1 MVVLTVVMAVTLG
14 CQRPNSSSNRETAN
28 SGHDVPLAS
37 KNPGNDSTTGSDPKR
52 KDLSDKKAWF
62 EEVSHTGI
70 DFHFSSGRSAGEFA
84 IIESLGGGVGAF
96 DYDLD
101 GLPDLLFAGGGTLD
115 NKQVVGRSCG
125 LYRNGGQL
133 HFTNATEFA
142 DVVAADFYTHG
153 VYPADFDNDGFEDV
167 AISGYGGV
175 QMFHNQGDGTF
186 IKMPSLVTHPEHPW
200 SSSLAWADFDRDGVL
215 DVYVAH
221 YVNWSW
227 SNHPICAGVNVPREV
242 CAPRDF
248 SAVGHAIYFG
258 NGEGGFKRMDR
269 EVGLRDDGKGLGVAA
284 SDIDLDGD
292 VDLYVANDT
301 TDNFLYINDGTG
313 RFQETAVLSGV
324 AGDERGFST
333 GSMGTL
339 VLDANQDGLP
349 DLWVVNFEREL
360 FGLYRND
367 GGTLFTNVSR
377 ASGFAAFDGSFVGF
391 GTVAIDYDLDG
402 DLDLIVSN
410 GHVSYASPN
419 TPFKQLPLLLE
430 NNNGHFSRVQFD
442 GGYFRSGHSGRG
454 LASADLDGDG
464 ILDLIVSHLEEP
476 VSVLKGFVRTNTPAT
491 KVQLI
496 GRQSNRNAIGA
507 VVHLSDRRIAMQ
519 NGGGSYLSSSEPRIW
534 LTGNSPEAPQ
544 RIRIVWPS
552 GKEVDHVFSSNE
564 KQCTIIESP

>member
-14 CQRPNSSSNRETAN
+14 CQRPNSSTDSKAAK
-28 SGHDVPLAS
+28 SGPDVPSAS
-37 KNPGNDSTTGSDPKR
+37 TDPGNVSTTSVDPMPKN
-52 KDLSDKKAWF
+52 LNDKKAWF
-62 EEVSHTGI
+62 EEVNHTGI
-70 DFHFSSGRSAGEFA
+70 DFRFSSGRSAGEFA

-133 HFTNATEFA
+133 HFTDVTELA
-142 DVVAADFYTHG
+142 GVRAADFYTHG
-153 VYPADFDNDGFEDV
+153 IYPADFDNDGFEDV

-186 IKMPSLVTHPEHPW
+186 LKMPTLVTHPEHPW

-227 SNHPICAGVNVPREV
+227 NNHPVCAGGNVPREV

-258 NGEGGFKRMDR
+258 NGEGGFRRADQQ
-269 EVGLRDDGKGLGVAA
+269 VGLRADGKGLGVAA

-301 TDNFLYINDGTG
+301 TDNFLYINDGKG
-313 RFQETAVLSGV
+313 HFQETAVLSGV

-339 VLDANQDGLP
+339 VFDANQDGLP

-367 GGTLFTNVSR
+367 GGNLFSNVSR

-430 NNNGHFSRVQFD
+430 NNNGHFSRVQFAD
-442 GGYFRSGHSGRG
+442 GYFRSGHTGRG

-476 VSVLKGFVRTNTPAT
+476 VSVLKGHVGTNKPAT
-491 KVQLI
+491 KVRLI
-496 GRQSNRNAIGA
+496 GRGSNRNAIGA
-507 VVHLSDRRIAMQ
+507 VLHLSDQRIAMQ
-519 NGGGSYLSSSEPRIW
+519 NGGGSYLSSSEPRVW
-534 LTGNSPEAPQ
+534 LTGNSSEDPQ
-544 RIRIVWPS
+544 KIRIVWPS
-552 GKEVDHVFSSNE
+552 GKEVDYVVSSNE